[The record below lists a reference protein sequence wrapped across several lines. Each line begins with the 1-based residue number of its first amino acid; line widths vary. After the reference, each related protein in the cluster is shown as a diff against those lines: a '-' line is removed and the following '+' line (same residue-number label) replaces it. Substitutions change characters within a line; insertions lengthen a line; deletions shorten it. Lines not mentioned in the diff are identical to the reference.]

1 MIDQG
6 HRSGEALTPEPEE
19 QKQEKRNKTQASQ
32 TLLRGLDI
40 IDAVANGIDDL
51 SEIAKVTGMTYS
63 TAHRILSA
71 LQQRYYIRRDPEQ
84 GYRLGHALLGLGYQ
98 AQAQIDLVKLAK
110 PLLIELARQ
119 TSDTVH
125 LGMLIQDSIVYLE
138 KISSRRPVEISSRVG
153 GNKPLFSTGI
163 GKALLLDQTE
173 EQWLALFD
181 RSSTQLEATYERNK
195 WLQMMRHYARGGFT
209 FDLGEDESAIRCVA
223 APIRD
228 GRGHIIAA
236 VSVSSTVE
244 YMPPWRMQELVST
257 VQDTALKISTKLG
270 FRAD

>member
-6 HRSGEALTPEPEE
+6 HRPGDALAPKREK
-19 QKQEKRNKTQASQ
+19 QKRGQKNKVQASQ

-40 IDAVANGIDDL
+40 IDAVANGINDL

-71 LQQRYYIRRDPEQ
+71 LQQRHYIRRDPEH
-84 GYRLGHALLGLGYQ
+84 GYRLGHTLLGLGYQ

-110 PLLIELARQ
+110 PILIELAKL

-125 LGMLIQDSIVYLE
+125 LGMLIQDTIVYLE
-138 KISSRRPVEISSRVG
+138 KIASRRPVEISSRVG
-153 GNKPLFSTGI
+153 GSKPLFSTGI

-173 EQWLALFD
+173 EQWLALYD
-181 RSSTQLEATYERNK
+181 RSSTQLQTTYDRSK
-195 WLQMMRHYARGGFT
+195 WLQMMRHYARGGFA

-228 GRGHIIAA
+228 GRNHIVAA

-244 YMPPWRMQELVST
+244 YMPPWRMQELVTT
-257 VQDTALKISTKLG
+257 VQDTALKISTTLG
-270 FRAD
+270 FRAA

>member
-1 MIDQG
+1 M
-6 HRSGEALTPEPEE
+6 SPAEPEQ
-19 QKQEKRNKTQASQ
+19 QKQEKRHKAQASQ

-40 IDAVANGIDDL
+40 IDAVANDFSDL

-71 LQQRYYIRRDPEQ
+71 LQQRNYIRRDPEH

-98 AQAQIDLVKLAK
+98 AQAQIDLVKLAN
-110 PLLIELARQ
+110 PLLLELAKK

-138 KISSRRPVEISSRVG
+138 KISSRRPVEISSRIG

-163 GKALLLDQTE
+163 GKALILDQSE

-181 RSSTQLEATYERNK
+181 RSSQRLEATYSRNK
-195 WLQMMRHYARGGFT
+195 WLKMMRHYAREGFA
-209 FDLGEDESAIRCVA
+209 FDLGEDEPAIRCVA
-223 APIRD
+223 APVRD
-228 GRGHIIAA
+228 GRNHIIAA

-257 VQDTALKISTKLG
+257 VQHTALQISTKLG
-270 FRAD
+270 FRTA